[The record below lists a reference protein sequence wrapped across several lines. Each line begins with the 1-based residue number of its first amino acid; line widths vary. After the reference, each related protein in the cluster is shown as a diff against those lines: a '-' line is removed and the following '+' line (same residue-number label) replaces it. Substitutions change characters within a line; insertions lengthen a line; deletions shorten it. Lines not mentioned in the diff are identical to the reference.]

1 VPLIVLLLS
10 EVPPAPTPSD
20 TQRSRAESVE
30 HVGKFRDG
38 ILVAGGGLYVLGY
51 LVWSFHAWE
60 EGLGLLPALE
70 LQYLLAGSL
79 LALTLLAALSAGM
92 AVARLMAASAS
103 WGKSEHRL
111 MQLLA
116 RSVTGWIGL
125 AVALL
130 SFFLLVLAGHEV
142 IAFVLPAI
150 IAVSFIVWGVVDK
163 LGWGPKSEKA
173 EGYVYMAGTAASLR
187 RRRPSSM

>member
-1 VPLIVLLLS
+1 V
-10 EVPPAPTPSD
+10 D
-20 TQRSRAESVE
+20 
-30 HVGKFRDG
+30 
-38 ILVAGGGLYVLGY
+38 
-51 LVWSFHAWE
+51 
-60 EGLGLLPALE
+60 
-70 LQYLLAGSL
+70 
-79 LALTLLAALSAGM
+79 
-92 AVARLMAASAS
+92 
-103 WGKSEHRL
+103 
-111 MQLLA
+111 
-116 RSVTGWIGL
+116 GL